1 MKFYVDPEMEIL
13 FLSSEDVIATSSN
26 IGPGKNP
33 DGSWGNGDQGA
44 PDPFDD

>member
-1 MKFYVDPEMEIL
+1 MKFYMEPWLEIL
-13 FLSSEDVIATSSN
+13 FLSTEDVIATSSN

-44 PDPFDD
+44 PDPFND